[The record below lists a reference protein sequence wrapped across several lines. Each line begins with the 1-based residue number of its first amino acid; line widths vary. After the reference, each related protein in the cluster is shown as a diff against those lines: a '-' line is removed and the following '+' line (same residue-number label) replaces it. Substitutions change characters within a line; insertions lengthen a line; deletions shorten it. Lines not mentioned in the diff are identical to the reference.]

1 MRHVLANILTYAI
14 AALLFIGAAMFA
26 WMRSGQ
32 VMITTEATLLAGY
45 QTAEPHVF
53 RWHELGRSSYAR
65 NCANCHGGDGT
76 GWDQYPPLHRSG
88 AMLETDRGRDH
99 LIDLH
104 LYGLTSDRW
113 GAPMPPMGHIRD
125 VELAAV
131 INYIA
136 STFGDAGDDRLLV
149 PAAIE
154 ARRGLRRSPADV
166 ERDRP
171 AFDP

>member
-1 MRHVLANILTYAI
+1 MRHVIANIATYAV
-14 AALLFIGAAMFA
+14 AALLVVGSAFFA
-26 WMRSGQ
+26 WLRSEQ
-32 VMITTEATLLAGY
+32 VTVTTEAAVLAGY
-45 QTAEPHVF
+45 EPADEVF
-53 RWHELGRSSYAR
+53 QWFALGESSYVR
-65 NCANCHGGDGT
+65 NCANCHLGDGS
-76 GWDQYPPLHRSG
+76 GWDQYPGLDRSG
-88 AMLETDRGRDH
+88 AMLRTEQGREH

-136 STFGDAGDDRLLV
+136 TRFGDAGDGDLLV
-149 PAAIE
+149 SADIE

-166 ERDRP
+166 ERSRP
-171 AFDP
+171 PL